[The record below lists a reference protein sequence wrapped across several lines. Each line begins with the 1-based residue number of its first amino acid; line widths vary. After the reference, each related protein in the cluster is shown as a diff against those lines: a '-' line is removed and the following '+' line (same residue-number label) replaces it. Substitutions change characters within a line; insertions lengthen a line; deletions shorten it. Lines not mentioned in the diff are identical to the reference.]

1 MVCGFYQIFDYV
13 KTILWL
19 LTIAFVAS
27 GGGVAQRGGE
37 AAGYSCR
44 QGRSRRQGAR
54 QVSRGLA
61 ISEMRQVHTFTRTVQ
76 YYIVADPDPPLRR
89 SDHWK
94 NFINNFKKIYWQM
107 LLFFL
112 LACPCAN

>member
-27 GGGVAQRGGE
+27 GGGVAKRGGE

-94 NFINNFKKIYWQM
+94 NFINNLKKN
-107 LLFFL
+107 L
-112 LACPCAN
+112 LANATFFSSCLPMC